1 MDVSEPCAHEGL
13 RASLLIEGR
22 AGHRPSRCVERS
34 AAAMLIRLDDP
45 SLCEDLCAHF
55 ERSGFVAEIAGKTTV
70 HVSRFGALDP
80 DREREEIELHLRV
93 WRAADPERGAEV
105 V

>member
-1 MDVSEPCAHEGL
+1 
-13 RASLLIEGR
+13 
-22 AGHRPSRCVERS
+22 
-34 AAAMLIRLDDP
+34 MLIRLDDP

-80 DREREEIELHLRV
+80 DRDRQQIELHPRV
-93 WRAADPERGAEV
+93 WQAANPGIRAEAV
-105 V
+105 